1 MKKLYTLLTTLVLI
15 FNTQGNQVLA
25 EGHADDDHG
34 HSHHS
39 HTPHSGVVAP
49 FTNSGK
55 KAGVLELKLHDDKG
69 DLELWLTQKDGK
81 TPFDLPLDSIITV
94 RFTELGNQAV
104 QLQVR
109 NTTSNEDEDGK
120 ANIRGNKTHYFIFPG
135 DTGVDAS
142 FLVGKEF
149 SSDVFVSFLVGG
161 EAYTSSTFT
170 LKPHTH

>member
-1 MKKLYTLLTTLVLI
+1 MKKLYAVLAALVLI

-25 EGHADDDHG
+25 EGHADGDHE

-55 KAGVLELKLHDDKG
+55 KA
-69 DLELWLTQKDGK
+69 
-81 TPFDLPLDSIITV
+81 V
-94 RFTELGNQAV
+94 RFAELGNQAV

-109 NTTSNEDEDGK
+109 NTTTNEDEDGK

-161 EAYTSSTFT
+161 EAFTSSTFT